1 MNGFEGGHD
10 MGSPH
15 RVGGRT
21 SFHAHGS
28 ASSLHSTT
36 RVASKGTE
44 LVFVRGCRG
53 FSPKWTAFVG
63 TRGRGRL
70 FGPTSTVDPVPTF
83 VRRRWG
89 DVRAAIHPLRH
100 TTHSTGHRP
109 ISWCILDRLECIV
122 LRGDLRDGV
131 WGAVEFGVRRHFPSR
146 LDLDHSFL
154 CSIPSFP

>member
-70 FGPTSTVDPVPTF
+70 FGPTSTVDPVPMF
-83 VRRRWG
+83 VRRRWETFG
-89 DVRAAIHPLRH
+89 LQFILCV
-100 TTHSTGHRP
+100 TRP
-109 ISWCILDRLECIV
+109 IRPAIDPFRGVFWIDWNALFFEEISWVGC
-122 LRGDLRDGV
+122 
-131 WGAVEFGVRRHFPSR
+131 GAVEFGVRRHFPSR